1 MFKKVLVANRSEI
14 ALRVIRTVKELGL
27 KSVAVYSEI
36 DRDSAHVAAADESI
50 CLGPAESKESYLSID
65 RIIAAIEKTGADAV
79 HPGYGFLSERAEF
92 ARRLEDRGICFIG
105 PHSGLIDL
113 MGDKVKA
120 RKKMQEFGVPVVPG
134 TDALED
140 LDEAEDLILKKIK
153 SQKDF
158 KFPLIIKSSGGG
170 GGKGMRKVLKPAEL
184 RPALERAQSESLQAF
199 GTPLVFVER
208 YIENPRHIEIQ
219 VLGDGRNSIHFFE
232 RECSLQRRHQ
242 KVVEEALSPSIS
254 ESTRKKM
261 SDIAAMATKQLG
273 YNSVGTL
280 EFIVSP
286 EEDFYFLEM
295 NTRIQV
301 EHPVTEWITGSDL
314 IREQILVAQGNPL
327 TMKQDDIVKR
337 GHAIE
342 VRLYAEDSENQFL
355 PRPGKIHFLK
365 FPEWTG
371 IRVDSTM
378 NSGSLV
384 SSYYDPMIAKVSC
397 WAPDR
402 EQCRKRLIHFL
413 MESKIEGL
421 VTNRTFL
428 IQILKSDFFQS
439 GRYHTGILESSDWRS
454 KPSLQPEILASV
466 CLQDYLRR
474 GSKLESERLSAWQ
487 EEFSCAGG

>member
-1 MFKKVLVANRSEI
+1 MFKKILVANRSEI
-14 ALRVIRTVKELGL
+14 ALRVIRTAKELGL
-27 KSVAVYSEI
+27 KTVAVYSEA
-36 DRDSAHVAAADESI
+36 DQNSAHVLAADEAVCI
-50 CLGPAESKESYLSID
+50 GPAESKDSYLSIEKLMM
-65 RIIAAIEKTGADAV
+65 AIEKTGADAV
-79 HPGYGFLSERAEF
+79 HPGYGFLSERAAF
-92 ARRLEDRGICFIG
+92 AKALEDKGICFIG
-105 PHSGLIDL
+105 PRSELIDL

-140 LDEAEDLILKKIK
+140 LDEAEEIILKKVK
-153 SQKDF
+153 TQKDF
-158 KFPLIIKSSGGG
+158 KFPLLIKSSGGG
-170 GGKGMRKVLKPAEL
+170 GGKGMRKVHEAAEL

-219 VLGDGRNSIHFFE
+219 VLGDGKNALHFFE

-242 KVVEEALSPSIS
+242 KVVEEALSPSLS
-254 ESTRKKM
+254 EATREKM
-261 SDIAAMATKQLG
+261 SDIAAKATKQLG

-314 IREQILVAQGNPL
+314 IREQILVAQGHSIAL
-327 TMKQDDIVKR
+327 KQDDILRR

-342 VRLYAEDSENQFL
+342 VRLYAEDAENNFM
-355 PRPGKIHFLK
+355 PRPGKIHFLR

-371 IRVDSTM
+371 VRVDSTM
-378 NSGSLV
+378 ASGSLV
-384 SSYYDPMIAKVSC
+384 SSHYDPMIAKISC

-402 EQCRKRLIHFL
+402 EQCRQRLIHFL
-413 MESKIEGL
+413 RETKIEGL
-421 VTNRTFL
+421 VTNRSFL
-428 IQILKSDFFQS
+428 IQILQSDFFQS
-439 GRYHTGILESSDWRS
+439 GRYHTGILEKQDWRPRS
-454 KPSLQPEILASV
+454 KDRSEIFASL

-474 GSKLESERLSAWQ
+474 GAKLYSEPLSTWQ
-487 EEFSCAGG
+487 EESI